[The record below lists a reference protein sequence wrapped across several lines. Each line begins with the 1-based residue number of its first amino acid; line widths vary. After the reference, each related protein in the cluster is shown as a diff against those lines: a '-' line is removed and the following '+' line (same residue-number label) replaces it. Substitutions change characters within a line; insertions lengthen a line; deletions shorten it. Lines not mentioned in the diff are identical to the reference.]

1 MDPFFL
7 TKLDRPGGQGVL
19 HSGATIEER
28 NALALYLT
36 ALRGAGHAVQAD
48 EVKEDGQFR
57 GDIRVVHFLS
67 CEQCRKTNV
76 QRTTERQEW

>member
-1 MDPFFL
+1 MALDPFFL

-36 ALRGAGHAVQAD
+36 ALRGAGHAIVCD
-48 EVKEDGQFR
+48 EVIADGEFR
-57 GDIRVVHFLS
+57 GDLRIIHFLS
-67 CEQCRKTNV
+67 CVQCKKTGV
-76 QRTTERQEW
+76 R